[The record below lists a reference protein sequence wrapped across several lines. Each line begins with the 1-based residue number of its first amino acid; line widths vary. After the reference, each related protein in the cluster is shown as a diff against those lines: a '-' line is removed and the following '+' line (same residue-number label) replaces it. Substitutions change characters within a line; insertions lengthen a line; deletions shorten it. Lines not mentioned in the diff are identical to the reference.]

1 MSSEPVARIDPA
13 TKKDELLDLPEEV
26 KAELAK
32 HLALYQTDPEAA
44 HYWDPICIGVP
55 GGPVKCLMLTYTG
68 RKSGKQMQ
76 TVLQYYWLDG
86 KPAVVGTRGGS
97 VDHPLWYLNLVAT
110 PECEVQIGGE
120 HRKAVARTLSD
131 EEKAK
136 YWPQITTE
144 QPEYLVYEKRTSRN
158 IPVVVFDER
167 PA

>member
-1 MSSEPVARIDPA
+1 MTDEPAARIDPN
-13 TKKDELLDLPEEV
+13 TGVNELLALPDEV
-26 KAELAK
+26 KEQLAK
-32 HLALYQTDPEAA
+32 HLAHYQTDPVAA

-68 RKSGKQMQ
+68 RKSGKQLQ

-97 VDHPLWYLNLVAT
+97 VDHPLWYLNLVET
-110 PECEVQIGGE
+110 PECEVQIAGD
-120 HRKAVARTLSD
+120 HRKVIARTLND
-131 EEKAK
+131 EERAH

-144 QPEYLVYEKRTSRN
+144 QPEYLVYEKRTTRK
-158 IPVVVFDER
+158 IPVVVFEER